1 MAINPS
7 DIITFWQ
14 DEVGPAGWYIVDPAL
29 DQKIRDRFLDF
40 WHDVRAGEYDDW
52 AGNPEGS
59 LAMLIAI
66 DQFPRNMFRGSGDS
80 FATDS
85 KARCI
90 AKRAIFAA
98 YDQKIPEPMRQF
110 FYLPLMHSEVLAD
123 QDTCMRMY
131 KLNMTG
137 EGRFLHPRAHREV
150 IRKFGRFPYRN
161 KAMGRLSTLAEKD
174 YIAAGG
180 YSVTVQELQAKEG

>member
-1 MAINPS
+1 MAITPS
-7 DIITFWQ
+7 EIISFWQ
-14 DEVGPAGWYIVDPAL
+14 DEVGPKGWYIVDAAL
-29 DQKIRDRFLDF
+29 DQKIRDRYLDF
-40 WHDVRAGEYDDW
+40 WLDVRAGEYDDW
-52 AGNPEGS
+52 CGKAEEA

-90 AKRAIFAA
+90 AKRSIFSGH
-98 YDQKIPEPMRQF
+98 DQNIEEPMRQF

-131 KLNMTG
+131 KQNMTG
-137 EGRFLHPRAHREV
+137 EERFLHPRAHRAV

-180 YSVTVQELQAKEG
+180 YMSTVREVQAAG

>member
-1 MAINPS
+1 MTITP
-7 DIITFWQ
+7 DEIIDFWQ
-14 DEVGPAGWYIVDPAL
+14 NEVGPKGWYMVDPAL
-29 DQKIRDRFLDF
+29 DQKIRDRYLDF
-40 WHDVRAGEYDDW
+40 WLDVRAGEYDNW
-52 AGNPEGS
+52 PGKSKGT

-66 DQFPRNMFRGSGDS
+66 DQFPRNMFRGSSDS

-90 AKRAIFAA
+90 AKRAIFSGQ
-98 YDQKIPEPMRQF
+98 DLEISEPMRQF

-131 KLNMTG
+131 KQNMSG

-161 KAMGRLSTLAEKD
+161 KALGRMSTQAEKD
-174 YIAAGG
+174 YVAAGG
-180 YSVTVQELQAKEG
+180 YGLTVKEIQAQA

>member
-1 MAINPS
+1 MAITPAE
-7 DIITFWQ
+7 IISFWQ

-29 DQKIRDRFLDF
+29 DQKIRDRYLDF
-40 WHDVRAGEYDDW
+40 WHDVRVGEYDGW
-52 AGNPEGS
+52 VGSAEGA

-90 AKRAIFAA
+90 SKRAIFAGH
-98 YDQKIPEPMRQF
+98 DREINEPMRQF

-123 QDTCMRMY
+123 QDTCMRMF
-131 KLNMTG
+131 KLNMSG
-137 EGRFLHPRAHREV
+137 DGRFLHPRAHREV

-161 KAMGRLSTLAEKD
+161 KAMGRLSTQAEKD
-174 YIAAGG
+174 YVAAGG
-180 YSVTVQELQAKEG
+180 YSVTMQEMQAAK

>member
-1 MAINPS
+1 MVINPS

-14 DEVGPAGWYIVDPAL
+14 DEVGPAGWYIIDPAL
-29 DQKIRDRFLDF
+29 DQKIRDRYIDF

-90 AKRAIFAA
+90 AKRAIFAS

-123 QDTCMRMY
+123 QDTCMRMF
-131 KLNMTG
+131 KLNMSG
-137 EGRFLHPRAHREV
+137 EDRFLHPRAHREV

-161 KAMGRLSTLAEKD
+161 KAMGRLSTSAEKD

-180 YSVTVQELQAKEG
+180 YSVTVQELQTEER